1 MNSSDS
7 AVPSRVRISQW
18 FTSIRQWLG
27 LFPLSILQ
35 LGMRIGVGMV
45 FFKAGLLKYQSF
57 EFAVKLF
64 QDEYNVP
71 FLAPATAAR
80 MAMINELTTSTL
92 LFLGLATR
100 LATLALFGMI
110 SVIQVFVYPTAWP
123 DHLLWGSILVFLL
136 TRGPGP
142 LSVDYLIDLYPLK
155 HLYLRRRLVKVRAW
169 LASFPFSIVQ
179 LAMRLGVGLAFFNAG
194 LLKYKSFDYATQLFE
209 EAYKVPLL
217 APASAARIA
226 MINELTCSLLLL
238 LGLATRLVTLPLLAM
253 ILIIQIVYPT
263 AWPDHVLWGS
273 ILIFLLT
280 RGPGPFS
287 IDYLIE
293 RYFQKRVWRKANSAC
308 SDPR

>member
-1 MNSSDS
+1 MTSSDS
-7 AVPSRVRISQW
+7 AVPSTVRISQW

-64 QDEYNVP
+64 EDEYKVP

-100 LATLALFGMI
+100 LATLPLFGMI
-110 SVIQVFVYPTAWP
+110 SVIQIFVYPTAWP
-123 DHLLWGSILVFLL
+123 DHLLWGSILIFLL

-142 LSVDYLIDLYPLK
+142 LSVDYLIDQYLLK
-155 HLYLRRRLVKVRAW
+155 RRHRLVTVRAW
-169 LASFPFSIVQ
+169 LGRFPFSIVQ

-217 APASAARIA
+217 APAVAARIA
-226 MINELTCSLLLL
+226 MVNELTCSLLLL
-238 LGLATRLVTLPLLAM
+238 LGLATRLATLPVLAM

-273 ILIFLLT
+273 TLILLLT

-293 RYFQKRVWRKANSAC
+293 RRFQKRV
-308 SDPR
+308 